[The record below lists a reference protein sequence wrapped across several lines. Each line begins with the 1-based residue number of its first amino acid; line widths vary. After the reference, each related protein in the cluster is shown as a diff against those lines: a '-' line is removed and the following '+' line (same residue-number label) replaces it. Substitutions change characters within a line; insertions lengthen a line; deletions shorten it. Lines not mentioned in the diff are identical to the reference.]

1 MSSFSTHGSS
11 SGYPGP
17 SQSQATPIAYSED
30 ELEALCGISKRKL
43 YDLRKEGRI
52 PFKKV
57 GRRVLYP
64 VEDIRAWLSSEGQD
78 GLN

>member
-1 MSSFSTHGSS
+1 MSSSSTHGSS

-17 SQSQATPIAYSED
+17 SHSQAPPIAYSED
-30 ELEALCGISKRKL
+30 ELVALCGISKRKL
-43 YDLRKEGRI
+43 YDLRKKGRI

-57 GRRVLYP
+57 GRRVVYSA
-64 VEDIRAWLSSEGQD
+64 EKIRAWLSSGGED

>member
-1 MSSFSTHGSS
+1 MSSFSKHDSS
-11 SGYPGP
+11 SGYLGP

-43 YDLRKEGRI
+43 YDLRKKGRI

-57 GRRVLYP
+57 GRRVVYSA
-64 VEDIRAWLSSEGQD
+64 EKIRAWLSSGGED